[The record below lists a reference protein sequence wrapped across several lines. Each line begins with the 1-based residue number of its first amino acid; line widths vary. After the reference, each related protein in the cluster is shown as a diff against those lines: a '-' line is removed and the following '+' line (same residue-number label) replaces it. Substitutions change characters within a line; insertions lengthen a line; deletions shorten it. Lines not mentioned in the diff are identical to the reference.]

1 MNEWLNE
8 RMSQCEHTVVIGR
21 GSRGNLLPHRV
32 ILTVLERSKLQLM
45 RDQGW
50 LIGICHQGRG

>member
-1 MNEWLNE
+1 MLNDLNE
-8 RMSQCEHTVVIGR
+8 RMNQYKHTVVISH

-32 ILTVLERSKLQLM
+32 ILTVLEGSKLKLM

-50 LIGICHQGRG
+50 LIGIHHQGRG